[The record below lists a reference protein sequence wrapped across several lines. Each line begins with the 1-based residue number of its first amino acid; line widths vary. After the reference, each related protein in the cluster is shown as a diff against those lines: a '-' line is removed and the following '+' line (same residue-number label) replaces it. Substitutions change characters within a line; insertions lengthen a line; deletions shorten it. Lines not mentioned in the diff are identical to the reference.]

1 MGWAYGYMANTPI
14 GLHGLFYLLHL
25 VRLMRNYLRMRLA
38 CACAFLLVLIL
49 NCNTV
54 HAQKL
59 EKAPFYKAMAS
70 DNIEEINQQLTVLA
84 DAGNNGYEGALL
96 MKKASLAGK
105 PKDKLSF
112 FKAGRI
118 KLETALQA
126 EPENTDLH
134 FLRLVI
140 QEKAPK
146 IVHYKADIEK
156 DKELVLKNFKTLSP
170 VVQRAIVD
178 YSKTSKVLHTEDLN

>member
-1 MGWAYGYMANTPI
+1 
-14 GLHGLFYLLHL
+14 
-25 VRLMRNYLRMRLA
+25 MRNYLKIRLA
-38 CACAFLLVLIL
+38 VACAFLFVFIL
-49 NCNTV
+49 NCTTV
-54 HAQKL
+54 RAQKL

-70 DNIEEINQQLTVLA
+70 DNIDEINQELTVLA

-105 PKDKLSF
+105 PKDKLAF

-118 KLETALQA
+118 KLETALLA

-156 DKELVLKNFKTLSP
+156 DKELVVKNFKTLSP

-178 YSKTSKVLHTEDLN
+178 YSKTSKVLKAEDLN

>member
-1 MGWAYGYMANTPI
+1 
-14 GLHGLFYLLHL
+14 
-25 VRLMRNYLRMRLA
+25 MRNYLRMHWAL
-38 CACAFLLVLIL
+38 ACAFLLVLIL
-49 NCNTV
+49 NCTTV
-54 HAQKL
+54 YAQKL

-70 DNIEEINQQLTVLA
+70 DNIDEINQELTNLA

-156 DKELVLKNFKTLSP
+156 DKELVVKNFKTLSP
-170 VVQRAIVD
+170 VVQRAIID

>member
-1 MGWAYGYMANTPI
+1 
-14 GLHGLFYLLHL
+14 
-25 VRLMRNYLRMRLA
+25 
-38 CACAFLLVLIL
+38 
-49 NCNTV
+49 
-54 HAQKL
+54 
-59 EKAPFYKAMAS
+59 
-70 DNIEEINQQLTVLA
+70 
-84 DAGNNGYEGALL
+84 

-118 KLETALQA
+118 KLETALLA
-126 EPENTDLH
+126 EPDNTDLH

-146 IVHYKADIEK
+146 IVHYRADIEK
-156 DKELVLKNFKTLSP
+156 DKIMIIKNFNALSP

-178 YSKTSKVLHTEDLN
+178 YTKTSKVLHPEDLKPAE

>member
-1 MGWAYGYMANTPI
+1 VKHVIIITFGRFMKNYIKKRIAFVCFVLVILAGGYT
-14 GLHGLFYLLHL
+14 G
-25 VRLMRNYLRMRLA
+25 A
-38 CACAFLLVLIL
+38 C
-49 NCNTV
+49 
-54 HAQKL
+54 AQKL
-59 EKAPFYKAMAS
+59 EKAAFYKAMAS
-70 DNIEEINQQLTVLA
+70 DNIDEINQELA
-84 DAGNNGYEGALL
+84 TFTDAGTETKNGYEGALL

-118 KLETALQA
+118 KLETALLA
-126 EPENTDLH
+126 EPGNTDLH

-146 IVHYKADIEK
+146 IVHYRADIEK
-156 DKELVLKNFKTLSP
+156 DKSMIIKNFNALSP

-178 YSKTSKVLHTEDLN
+178 YTKTSKVLHPEDLKPAE